1 MKHVR
6 GVRQMS
12 NGSWRG
18 NLNKRFG
25 RLRRRWKDSTEV
37 YLKRSGME
45 GRKLDSYA
53 SRYGQVADSCEHDHK
68 HSDSTKCVE
77 CLD

>member
-6 GVRQMS
+6 GIRQMS
-12 NGSWRG
+12 ICSWRG

-25 RLRRRWKDSTEV
+25 RPRGRWKDSTEV
-37 YLKRSGME
+37 YLKSSGLE
-45 GRKLDSYA
+45 GRELDSYA
-53 SRYGQVADSCEHDHK
+53 FRYGQVADSREHDHE

>member
-6 GVRQMS
+6 GIRQMGI
-12 NGSWRG
+12 GSWRG

-25 RLRRRWKDSTEV
+25 RPRRRWKDSTEV
-37 YLKRSGME
+37 YLKSSGMGE
-45 GRKLDSYA
+45 RELDSYA
-53 SRYGQVADSCEHDHK
+53 SRYRQVADSCEHDHE

>member
-1 MKHVR
+1 
-6 GVRQMS
+6 MS
-12 NGSWRG
+12 KRSWRG

-25 RLRRRWKDSTEV
+25 RPRRRWKDRNEV
-37 YLKRSGME
+37 YLKSSGME
-45 GRKLDSYA
+45 GCELDSYA
-53 SRYGQVADSCEHDHK
+53 SRYGQVADSCEHDQK